1 MELLNP
7 GIGLIF
13 WMTLAFGIV
22 IFILKKF
29 AWPSIIQSL
38 KDREQHIEDA
48 LQAADRA
55 HEEMKKLQIDNEAL
69 LKRAKEER
77 DVIMADARKL
87 RDKMLDETRLKA
99 NEEADRIVEH
109 AKVRIEN
116 ERKAALTAIK
126 NEIAKIS
133 IDIAEKILR
142 QKLESSKEQKDYI
155 EKLIEKS
162 PLN

>member
-1 MELLNP
+1 MELVNP
-7 GIGLIF
+7 GLGLIF

-22 IFILKKF
+22 FFILKKF
-29 AWPSIIQSL
+29 AWPIIIQSL
-38 KDREQHIEDA
+38 KDRERHIEEA

-69 LKRAKEER
+69 LKKAKEER
-77 DVIMADARKL
+77 DVIMAEARKL
-87 RDKMLDETRLKA
+87 KEKMLDETRLKA
-99 NEEADRIVEH
+99 NEEADRIVEN

-142 QKLESSKEQKDYI
+142 EKMESSKEQKEYI
-155 EKLIEKS
+155 EKLVEES

>member
-1 MELLNP
+1 MELVNP
-7 GIGLIF
+7 GLGLIF
-13 WMTLAFGIV
+13 WMTLAFSIV
-22 IFILKKF
+22 FFILKKF
-29 AWPSIIQSL
+29 VWPVIIQSL
-38 KDREQHIEDA
+38 KDRERHIEEA
-48 LQAADRA
+48 LQAADRT

-69 LKRAKEER
+69 LKKAKEER

-99 NEEADRIVEH
+99 NDEADRIVEN

-142 QKLESSKEQKDYI
+142 EKMESPKEQKEYI
-155 EKLIEKS
+155 EKLIEDS

>member
-13 WMTLAFGIV
+13 WMTLAFSIV
-22 IFILKKF
+22 LFILKKF

-48 LQAADRA
+48 LLAADRA

-69 LKRAKEER
+69 LKKAKEER

-87 RDKMLDETRLKA
+87 RDKMLDETRLRA
-99 NEEADRIVEH
+99 NDEADRIVEN
-109 AKVRIEN
+109 AKVRIDN
-116 ERKAALTAIK
+116 ERKAALTDIK

-142 QKLESSKEQKDYI
+142 EKMQSSKEQKEYI
-155 EKLIEKS
+155 EKLIDSS

>member
-1 MELLNP
+1 
-7 GIGLIF
+7 
-13 WMTLAFGIV
+13 
-22 IFILKKF
+22 
-29 AWPSIIQSL
+29 
-38 KDREQHIEDA
+38 
-48 LQAADRA
+48 
-55 HEEMKKLQIDNEAL
+55 MKKLQIDNEAL

-77 DVIMADARKL
+77 DVIMTEARRLKE
-87 RDKMLDETRLKA
+87 KMLDETRLKA
-99 NEEADRIVEH
+99 NEEADRIVEN

-142 QKLESSKEQKDYI
+142 EKMESSKEQKDYI
-155 EKLIEKS
+155 EKLVEES

>member
-1 MELLNP
+1 MELVNP
-7 GIGLIF
+7 GLGLIF

-29 AWPSIIQSL
+29 AWPSIIQAL

-48 LQAADRA
+48 LLAADRA

-69 LKRAKEER
+69 LRRAKEER
-77 DVIMADARKL
+77 DIIMADARKL
-87 RDKMLDETRLKA
+87 RDKMLDETRQKA
-99 NEEADRIVEH
+99 NDEADRIVEN

-116 ERKAALTAIK
+116 EQKAAMVAIK

-133 IDIAEKILR
+133 IEIAEKILR
-142 QKLESSKEQKDYI
+142 QKMESTKEQKDYI
-155 EKLIEKS
+155 EKLLEKS

>member
-1 MELLNP
+1 MELVNP
-7 GIGLIF
+7 GLGLIF

-22 IFILKKF
+22 FFILKKF
-29 AWPSIIQSL
+29 AWPVIIQSL
-38 KDREQHIEDA
+38 KDRERHIEEA
-48 LQAADRA
+48 LQVADRT

-69 LKRAKEER
+69 LKKAKEDR
-77 DVIMADARKL
+77 DVIMANARKL
-87 RDKMLDETRLKA
+87 RDKMLEETRLKA
-99 NEEADRIVEH
+99 NDESDRIVEN

-142 QKLESSKEQKDYI
+142 EKMESSKEQKDYI
-155 EKLIEKS
+155 EKLIENS

>member
-13 WMTLAFGIV
+13 WMTLAFSIV
-22 IFILKKF
+22 LFILKKF

-87 RDKMLDETRLKA
+87 RDKMLDETRLRA
-99 NEEADRIVEH
+99 NDEADRIVEN
-109 AKVRIEN
+109 AKVRIDN
-116 ERKAALTAIK
+116 ERKAAMTDIK

-133 IDIAEKILR
+133 IEIAEKILR
-142 QKLESSKEQKDYI
+142 EKMQSSKEQKEYI
-155 EKLIEKS
+155 EKLIDSS